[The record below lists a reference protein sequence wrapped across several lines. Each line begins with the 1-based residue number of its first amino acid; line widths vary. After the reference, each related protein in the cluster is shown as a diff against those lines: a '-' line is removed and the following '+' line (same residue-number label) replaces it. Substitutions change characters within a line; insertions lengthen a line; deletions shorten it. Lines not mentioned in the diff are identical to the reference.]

1 MSFERHVW
9 FFKRCSLL
17 LCFAFLLAS
26 CSPEGGGD
34 DGQVILDSNPPGA
47 TLDGNFGLGT
57 GRVFLTAAVSNASA
71 VVEDANGNLVVA
83 GQAIDAQGETL
94 VMGLRLLFS
103 GEFDTSFGFGGV
115 NSLDPSNGM
124 SGSNH
129 VAAVSIDGAGRIV
142 IAGTIATA
150 TDTDIFVARFL
161 EDGNLD
167 LTFGIANGF
176 VTGGNDLLADHD
188 DMATGLAI
196 DDAGRILVTGQSQPV
211 GSVDPGEIATW
222 RFLTIGLEDAA
233 FAGGGPF
240 LSGGIEDRAGS
251 LLVDSTGA
259 SIIVG
264 SRGDDLAMWLL
275 DPDGELETGFGT
287 GGLATI
293 SDPGASLR
301 PTDLK
306 IYNAFTVVITGRR
319 MVTGEADRM
328 FVTRVFGDGILD
340 TNFGDNG
347 FLTFAS
353 ISGNSF
359 GNSIAVSDI
368 GQIVVTGDTTLVDA
382 TTSDE
387 STAGALWLLTPNGL
401 LDTSLAGVGVVHLSD
416 SNDVFTEGHSVLID
430 STNRIVIS
438 GRVDPGNGEPHALVW
453 RIF

>member
-1 MSFERHVW
+1 MSFERPIW
-9 FFKRCSLL
+9 FLKRCSLL
-17 LCFAFLLAS
+17 VCFALFLAS
-26 CSPEGGGD
+26 CAPESGGD

-57 GRVFLTAAVSNASA
+57 GRVFLTAAVSTASA
-71 VVEDANGNLVVA
+71 VVEDTNGNLVVA
-83 GQAIDAQGETL
+83 GRAIDAQGDTL
-94 VMGLRLLFS
+94 VMVWRLLPN

-124 SGSNH
+124 PGSND
-129 VAAVSIDGAGRIV
+129 VAAMAIDGAGRIV
-142 IAGTIATA
+142 IAGTVATA

-161 EDGNLD
+161 DDGNLD
-167 LTFGIANGF
+167 QTFGVTTGF
-176 VTGGNDLLADHD
+176 AFAGNDLLADHD
-188 DMATGLAI
+188 DTATGLAI

-240 LSGGIEDRAGS
+240 LTGGIEDRAGS

-287 GGLATI
+287 DGLATV
-293 SDPGASLR
+293 SDPGASLQ
-301 PTDLK
+301 PIDLK
-306 IYNAFTVVITGRR
+306 IYNSLSVVITGRR
-319 MVTGEADRM
+319 SVTGEDDRM
-328 FVTRVFGDGILD
+328 FVTRVFGDGVLD
-340 TNFGDNG
+340 TSFGDNG

-359 GNSIAVSDI
+359 GSSIAVSNF

-387 STAGALWLLTPNGL
+387 STAGALWLLTPSGL
-401 LDTSLAGVGVVHLSD
+401 LDPSLAGVGVVHLSD
-416 SNDVFTEGHSVLID
+416 ANDVLTEGHSILID
-430 STNRIVIS
+430 SVNRIVIS

-453 RIF
+453 RIP